1 MTVVKS
7 AALAAAFVVLVA
19 SGGLVPSARAATVE
33 ASDGTVVFRAG
44 PGEAN
49 DVTVTT
55 TRTASD
61 FGVTVTDAGA
71 PLAAGPGC
79 DQLANA
85 VACPHARSL
94 IVWAGNRDDH
104 VGLSDR
110 VGFGYTAIYGEQGDD
125 SLNVSSSV
133 GMSPLL
139 VGGRGDDTLT
149 AHMNSGRDVPI
160 LHGGRGSDS
169 LQLEDIAAGEAFGG
183 PGDDRILYDGTPRA
197 PAPLVL
203 EGDVGDDTYSF
214 GFLTAQHGFTA
225 ALAAIVSGPGFD
237 TLDQSGE
244 TSSVPA
250 LDLNL
255 SDCAGCVE
263 RVIGTPF
270 DDHITGDAR
279 AQVILGGPGNDVI
292 DGEGGSDLLGGGD
305 GDDTITSSDGVFDA
319 VGCGDGIDSV
329 VADRFDFVSP
339 SCETVSRES
348 MRRGR

>member
-1 MTVVKS
+1 MTLVKRAGLA
-7 AALAAAFVVLVA
+7 AALAALVA
-19 SGGLVPSARAATVE
+19 AGGLVPAAHAATVE
-33 ASDGTVVFRAG
+33 SSDGTVVFTAR

-49 DVTVTT
+49 DVTATT

-79 DQLANA
+79 EQLDEPSA

-104 VGLSDR
+104 VLLNDR
-110 VGFGYTAIYGEQGDD
+110 VGFGYTAMHGEQGND

-139 VGGRGDDTLT
+139 DGGPGHDTLT
-149 AHMNSGRDVPI
+149 ARMNSGRDVPI
-160 LHGGRGSDS
+160 LRGGRGSDS
-169 LQLEDIAAGEAFGG
+169 LLLLDIAAGEAFGG
-183 PGDDRILYDGTPRA
+183 PGDDQIVYLGRPRA

-203 EGDVGDDTYSF
+203 EGDTGDDTYTF
-214 GFLTAQHGFTA
+214 EDRP
-225 ALAAIVSGPGFD
+225 ALAAIVPGPGFD
-237 TLDQSGE
+237 TLDQRRE
-244 TSSVPA
+244 TSLFSA
-250 LDLNL
+250 LELNL

-263 RVIGTPF
+263 RVIGTPG

-292 DGEGGSDLLGGGD
+292 DGGGGPDLLGGGD
-305 GDDTITSSDGVFDA
+305 GDDTITSRDGVFDA
-319 VGCGDGIDSV
+319 VGCGDGTDAV
-329 VADRFDFVSP
+329 AADRFDFVNLD
-339 SCETVSRES
+339 CETVSRAAVAQP
-348 MRRGR
+348 